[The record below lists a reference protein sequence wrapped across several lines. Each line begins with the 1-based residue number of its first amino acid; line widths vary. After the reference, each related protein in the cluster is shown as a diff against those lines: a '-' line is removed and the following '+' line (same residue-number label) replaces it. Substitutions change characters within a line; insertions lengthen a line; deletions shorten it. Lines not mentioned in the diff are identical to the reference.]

1 MVEII
6 NLNITNNTNGFVPI
20 SILGNNADPMDNS
33 NATTQY
39 AWNLGTFAI
48 TNENT
53 ILIQFRGVNSGT
65 YTILNVA
72 FGGTTIQDVC
82 NALNTLN
89 LGSFFVTTSGANSII
104 NNYNQNIVFG
114 FLTIYNPSTTSLNY
128 SWSMSGAGGKADI
141 LRNLVPQVTDV
152 SPITTSGSVSV
163 VGGDSI
169 RFDQTASV
177 TLGGTTFSV
186 YNLTTSTYL
195 YNALLPPST
204 GTSFTFS
211 VVTNNSYLLIA
222 QN

>member
-48 TNENT
+48 TNENR
-53 ILIQFRGVNSGT
+53 ILIQYRGVNSAI
-65 YTILNVA
+65 YTILNLT

-114 FLTIYNPSTTSLNY
+114 FLTIYSPTTTSLNY

-195 YNALLPPST
+195 YNATLPPST
-204 GTSFTFS
+204 GTSFTFPI
-211 VVTNNSYLLIA
+211 VTNNSYLLIA

>member
-48 TNENT
+48 TNENR
-53 ILIQFRGVNSGT
+53 ILIQYRGVNSAT
-65 YTILNVA
+65 YTILNLT

-89 LGSFFVTTSGANSII
+89 LGSFFVTTSGVNSII
-104 NNYNQNIVFG
+104 NNYNQNVVFG
-114 FLTIYNPSTTSLNY
+114 FLTIYSPTTTSLNY
-128 SWSMSGAGGKADI
+128 TWSMSGAGGKADI
-141 LRNLVPQVTDV
+141 LKNLVSQVSDI
-152 SPITTSGSVSV
+152 SPIVTSGSVSV
-163 VGGDSI
+163 VAADSI

-195 YNALLPPST
+195 YNATLSPSS

-211 VVTNNSYLLIA
+211 VVANNSYLLIA

>member
-48 TNENT
+48 TNENR
-53 ILIQFRGVNSGT
+53 ILIQYRGVNSAT
-65 YTILNVA
+65 YTILNLT

-89 LGSFFVTTSGANSII
+89 LGSFFVTTSGVNSII
-104 NNYNQNIVFG
+104 NNYNQNVVFG

-141 LRNLVPQVTDV
+141 LKNLVSQVSDI

-195 YNALLPPST
+195 YNATLPPST

>member
-65 YTILNVA
+65 YTILNVT

-114 FLTIYNPSTTSLNY
+114 FLTIYSPTTTSLNY
-128 SWSMSGAGGKADI
+128 TWSMSGAGGKADI

-169 RFDQTASV
+169 RFDQTATN
-177 TLGGTTFSV
+177 TLPTTFSV
-186 YNLTTSTYL
+186 YNLTTSTFL
-195 YNALLPPST
+195 YNVTLPIST
-204 GTSFTFS
+204 GTSFTFPI
-211 VVTNNSYLLIA
+211 VTNNSYLLIA

>member
-1 MVEII
+1 
-6 NLNITNNTNGFVPI
+6 VPI

-65 YTILNVA
+65 YTILNVT

-114 FLTIYNPSTTSLNY
+114 FLTIYSPTTTSLNY
-128 SWSMSGAGGKADI
+128 TWSMSGAGGKADI

-169 RFDQTASV
+169 RFDQTATN
-177 TLGGTTFSV
+177 TLPTTFSV
-186 YNLTTSTYL
+186 YNLTTSTFL
-195 YNALLPPST
+195 YNVTLPIST
-204 GTSFTFS
+204 GTSFTFPI
-211 VVTNNSYLLIA
+211 VTNNSYLLIA